1 MKTRDNLRMALE
13 GLAANPLRSVLTT
26 LGVIIGVTAVIV
38 MTALGEGASRQVTA
52 GIEGLGSNL
61 LIITPGRTGRRS
73 RELGAAGSATT
84 VTSDLLP
91 VLERE
96 LAREGGELL
105 RGIAPEAR
113 QVLPVRNASLSITTN
128 VMGVTPA
135 YLGVRGYDLKEG
147 AFFNE
152 EDLERRNRRAVLGK
166 ITAEELFGEES
177 PVGQVIRIANNRF
190 TVIGVLAERGYS
202 GFSHLDDLVLV
213 PLTTAQRR
221 LFGHNRLQSIYL
233 EVVDSRF
240 MDAAYDRIDRILR
253 GYFQEEAAYSLSN
266 QVQILETIQSTTRT
280 FTLLLAGI
288 ASVSL
293 LVGGIGI
300 MNIMLVSVTERIREI
315 GIRKALGAQGRE
327 ILLQFLF
334 EAIVLSLAGGGIGL
348 RAPSGPGPPP
358 PARAVRGLAGGGL
371 RGGDPPRLCFCLWGR
386 PLLWRLPGVQGRLVA
401 ARGGPAP

>member
-152 EDLERRNRRAVLGK
+152 EDLERRNRLAVLGK
-166 ITAEELFGEES
+166 TTAEELFGEES

-240 MDAAYDRIDRILR
+240 MDAAYDRVDRILR

-334 EAIVLSLAGGGIGL
+334 EAIVLSLAGGGIGIL
-348 RAPSGPGPPP
+348 L
-358 PARAVRGLAGGGL
+358 GLAGSRLAALFGGWPAVVSGGAILLAFAFAFGVGLFFGVYPAYKAALLPPAEAL
-371 RGGDPPRLCFCLWGR
+371 RHE
-386 PLLWRLPGVQGRLVA
+386 
-401 ARGGPAP
+401 

>member
-1 MKTRDNLRMALE
+1 VKIRDNLQISLE
-13 GLAANPLRSVLTT
+13 GLAANPLRSILTT
-26 LGVIIGVTAVIV
+26 LGVIIGVTAVII

-61 LIITPGRTGRRS
+61 LIITPGRTGRRT

-91 VLERE
+91 VLEQE
-96 LAREGGELL
+96 LAREGGELI

-113 QVLPVRNASLSITTN
+113 QALTVRNASLSMTTN
-128 VMGVTPA
+128 VFGVTPA
-135 YLGVRGYDLKEG
+135 YLSVRGYALSEG
-147 AFFNE
+147 AFFTGD
-152 EDLERRNRRAVLGK
+152 DLERRHRLAVLGK
-166 ITAEELFGEES
+166 NTAEELFGEKS
-177 PVGQVIRIANNRF
+177 PVGEVIRIANNRF

-221 LFGHNRLQSIYL
+221 LFGHERLQSIYL

-240 MDAAYDRIDRILR
+240 MDAAYERVDRILQR
-253 GYFQEEAAYSLSN
+253 CFAEETAYSLNN
-266 QVQILETIQSTTRT
+266 QVQMLETLQSTTRT

-288 ASVSL
+288 AGVSL
-293 LVGGIGI
+293 VVGGIGI

-315 GIRKALGAQGRE
+315 GIRKALGAQRHE

-334 EAIVLSLAGGGIGL
+334 EAIVLSLAGGGIGIL
-348 RAPSGPGPPP
+348 L
-358 PARAVRGLAGGGL
+358 GLAGSRLAAFFGGWPAVVSWEAILLAFTFALAVGLFFGVYPAYKASLLPPAEAL
-371 RGGDPPRLCFCLWGR
+371 RHE
-386 PLLWRLPGVQGRLVA
+386 
-401 ARGGPAP
+401 